1 MSQVIL
7 RPAAQ
12 AMDLERLGSGFSS
25 RLSFMRTLVRH
36 MVKDQWVISYSQ
48 FELDKDGYGHAVF
61 DIKMPHSQLSLVIFS
76 QYLDPKERNDRV
88 IAEKWDLTMSLVEG
102 EVDDLWL
109 KQLAKNVPLQEAGR
123 IDARSLCLSRGNK
136 SARIFDTLLTQLRS
150 GQQPDP
156 KKLAEVGYLY
166 RTTAVYGSGKFGACD
181 WGKIARQHPD
191 LARPFSAE
199 MLVCYLLRQFSLDQ
213 LHHMVHQAQ
222 YPDAVDL
229 DINLQR
235 YLGIGNSTGLG
246 MAPYLINHPLLMS
259 QWIGQREQAYAEV
272 LAEPVDQADVM
283 KLQGILL
290 QAMQHV
296 REVSTF
302 DEWQSANNIQI
313 LVDTQDLSD
322 WLGSDTCKLNDWRVL
337 HDWALQNYSLET
349 QELLVSLLLELYPSV
364 VNPKEDLLAIN
375 ESLTYDPTASAQNL
389 ADSIQES
396 YDWVFDY
403 DFNKDE
409 ENQTFWYYSQEK
421 IEPRLGKTG
430 VDDGVEVQ
438 MFLGI
443 AKAVQACHD
452 DLLIAMETLADISVA
467 EFLLQKP
474 IHLGI
479 VNRIATM
486 SQTQYG
492 EIRAN
497 LLHKDVLP
505 MHLLRCKLAFFG
517 VGKFDPKSALW
528 VRNTMFQGAPVV
540 DDLNHEFN
548 DDWYFP
554 IAPILGVEK
563 MSGKANNIA
572 REKQVN
578 A

>member
-1 MSQVIL
+1 MSQIIL
-7 RPAAQ
+7 RPASQ
-12 AMDLERLGSGFSS
+12 AMDLERLGAGFSS
-25 RLSFMRTLVRH
+25 NLSFMRTLVRY
-36 MVKDQWVISYSQ
+36 MVKDQWGISYSQ
-48 FELDKDGYGHAVF
+48 FELDQEGYGHAVF
-61 DIKMPHSQLSLVIFS
+61 DIKMPHSQLSLVVFS
-76 QYLDPKERNDRV
+76 QYLAPEDRNDRV
-88 IAEKWDLTMSLVEG
+88 IAEKWDLTMTLVEG

-109 KQLAKNVPLQEAGR
+109 ERLAANVPLQEAGR
-123 IDARSLCLSRGNK
+123 IDSRSLCLSRGNR
-136 SARIFDTLLTQLRS
+136 SARIFDSLLAQLRS

-181 WGKIARQHPD
+181 WGKIARHHPD

-213 LHHMVHQAQ
+213 LHHMVHQPD
-222 YPDAVDL
+222 YPKAVDL
-229 DINLQR
+229 DVNLQR

-272 LAEPVDQADVM
+272 LAEPVEQDKVVQ
-283 KLQGILL
+283 LQRVLV

-302 DEWQSANNIQI
+302 DEWQSNNNAKL
-313 LVDTQDLSD
+313 LVDAQNLSD
-322 WLGSDTCKLNDWRVL
+322 WLQSDEGKVSDWRQL
-337 HDWALQNYSLET
+337 HEWAQQHYSLET
-349 QELLVSLLLELYPSV
+349 QELLVSLLFELHPSI
-364 VNPKEDLLAIN
+364 VNPKEDHLAIN
-375 ESLTYDPTASAQNL
+375 ESLTYDPTQSAQNL

-403 DFNKDE
+403 DFSQAE
-409 ENQTFWYYSQEK
+409 ENETFWYYSQEK

-430 VDDGVEVQ
+430 IDDGAEVQ

-452 DLLIAMETLADISVA
+452 DLLTVMEQSYDASVA

-474 IHLGI
+474 MHLGI

-486 SQTQYG
+486 AQTRYG

-517 VGKFDPKSALW
+517 VSKFDPKSALW

-540 DDLNHEFN
+540 SDLSNEFN

-554 IAPILGVEK
+554 VAPVLGNQDPLNV
-563 MSGKANNIA
+563 
-572 REKQVN
+572 
-578 A
+578 

>member
-1 MSQVIL
+1 MSQIIL
-7 RPAAQ
+7 RPASQ
-12 AMDLERLGSGFSS
+12 AMDLERLGAGFSS

-36 MVKDQWVISYSQ
+36 MVRDQWAISYSQ
-48 FELDKDGYGHAVF
+48 FELDQQGYGHAVF
-61 DIKMPHSQLSLVIFS
+61 DIKMPHSQLSLVVFS
-76 QYLDPKERNDRV
+76 QYLAPAERNDRV
-88 IAEKWDLTMSLVEG
+88 IAEKWDLTMTLVEG

-109 KQLAKNVPLQEAGR
+109 QQLAVNVPLQEAGR
-123 IDARSLCLSRGNK
+123 IDARSLCLSRGNR
-136 SARIFDTLLTQLRS
+136 SARIFDSLLALLRN
-150 GQQPDP
+150 GQQPEP

-181 WGKIARQHPD
+181 WDKIARQHPD

-213 LHHMVHQAQ
+213 LHHLVHQPA
-222 YPDAVDL
+222 YPKAVDL

-246 MAPYLINHPLLMS
+246 MAPYLINHPMLMN
-259 QWIGQREQAYAEV
+259 QWISQREQAYAEV
-272 LAEPVDQADVM
+272 LAAPVSQEKIEQLKRVLA
-283 KLQGILL
+283 

-302 DEWQSANNIQI
+302 DAWQANNNVQ
-313 LVDTQDLSD
+313 LLSDTQALSN
-322 WLGSDTCKLNDWRVL
+322 WLAIDAHEFNDWRQL
-337 HDWALQNYSLET
+337 HEWAQLHYSLET
-349 QELLVSLLLELYPSV
+349 QELLVSLLLELYPALV
-364 VNPKEDLLAIN
+364 DPKEDQLAIN
-375 ESLTYDPTASAQNL
+375 ESLTYDPTQSAQNL

-403 DFNKDE
+403 DFSQAD

-421 IEPRLGKTG
+421 MEPRLGKTD
-430 VDDGVEVQ
+430 VDDGAEVQ

-452 DLLIAMETLADISVA
+452 DLLTVMEQSYDISVA

-486 SQTQYG
+486 AQTQYG

-517 VGKFDPKSALW
+517 VSKFDPKSALW

-540 DDLNHEFN
+540 SDLSQEFS

-554 IAPILGVEK
+554 VAPVLG
-563 MSGKANNIA
+563 
-572 REKQVN
+572 EKQPSN

>member
-1 MSQVIL
+1 MSQIIL
-7 RPAAQ
+7 RPASQ
-12 AMDLERLGSGFSS
+12 AMDLERLGAGFSS

-36 MVKDQWVISYSQ
+36 IVQDQWAISYSQ
-48 FELDKDGYGHAVF
+48 FELDQDGYGHAVF
-61 DIKMPHSQLSLVIFS
+61 DIKMPHSQLSFVVFS
-76 QYLDPKERNDRV
+76 QYLAPEERNDRV
-88 IAEKWDLTMSLVEG
+88 IAEKWDLTMTLVEG

-109 KQLAKNVPLQEAGR
+109 ERLAANVPLQEAGR
-123 IDARSLCLSRGNK
+123 IDSRSLSLSRGNR
-136 SARIFDTLLTQLRS
+136 SARIFDSLLAQLRN

-181 WGKIARQHPD
+181 WDKIAHHHPD

-213 LHHMVHQAQ
+213 LHHMVHQPD
-222 YPDAVDL
+222 YPKAVDL

-235 YLGIGNSTGLG
+235 YIGIGNSTGLG

-272 LAEPVDQADVM
+272 LAEPVEQDKVAQLRVV
-283 KLQGILL
+283 LT

-302 DEWQSANNIQI
+302 DEWQASNNMQ
-313 LVDTQDLSD
+313 LLLDAQDLSD
-322 WLGSDTCKLNDWRVL
+322 WLASDGLEVSNWRQL
-337 HDWALQNYSLET
+337 HEWALQHYSLET
-349 QELLVSLLLELYPSV
+349 QELLVSLLFELYPAI
-364 VNPKEDLLAIN
+364 VNPKEDQLAIN
-375 ESLTYDPTASAQNL
+375 ESLTYDPTQSAQNL

-403 DFNKDE
+403 DFGQADE
-409 ENQTFWYYSQEK
+409 KQTFWYYSQEK
-421 IEPRLGKTG
+421 IEPRLGKLG
-430 VDDGVEVQ
+430 VDDGAELQ

-452 DLLIAMETLADISVA
+452 DLLAVMEQSYDVSVA

-474 IHLGI
+474 MHLAI

-486 SQTQYG
+486 AQTQYG

-497 LLHKDVLP
+497 LLHKEVLP

-517 VGKFDPKSALW
+517 VSKFDPKSALW

-540 DDLNHEFN
+540 SDLGNEFK

-554 IAPILGVEK
+554 VAPVLGIKDQLNV
-563 MSGKANNIA
+563 
-572 REKQVN
+572 
-578 A
+578 

>member
-1 MSQVIL
+1 MSQIIL
-7 RPAAQ
+7 RPASQ
-12 AMDLERLGSGFSS
+12 AMDLERLGAGFSS

-36 MVKDQWVISYSQ
+36 MVQDQWAISYSQ
-48 FELDKDGYGHAVF
+48 FKLDDLGYGHAIF
-61 DIKMPHSQLSLVIFS
+61 DIKMPHSQLSLVVFS
-76 QYLDPKERNDRV
+76 QYLAPEERNDRV
-88 IAEKWDLTMSLVEG
+88 IAEKWDLTMTLVEG
-102 EVDDLWL
+102 EVDDAWL
-109 KQLAKNVPLQEAGR
+109 ERLSKNVPLQEAGR
-123 IDARSLCLSRGNK
+123 IDSRSLCLSRGNR
-136 SARIFDTLLTQLRS
+136 SARIFDSLLQQLRS
-150 GQQPDP
+150 GVQPDP

-181 WGKIARQHPD
+181 WDKIARHHPD

-213 LHHMVHQAQ
+213 LHHMVHQPD
-222 YPDAVDL
+222 YPKAVDL
-229 DINLQR
+229 DMDLQR

-272 LAEPVDQADVM
+272 LAEPVEQAQLTRL
-283 KLQGILL
+283 KLVLE

-302 DEWQSANNIQI
+302 DAWQSKNNVQL
-313 LVDTQDLSD
+313 LVDAQELSD
-322 WLGSDTCKLNDWRVL
+322 WLSSEDQRVNDWRQL
-337 HDWALQNYSLET
+337 HEWAQQHYSLET
-349 QELLVSLLLELYPSV
+349 QELLVSLLLELYPDI
-364 VNPKEDLLAIN
+364 VNPKEDQLAIN
-375 ESLTYDPTASAQNL
+375 ESLTYDPTQSAQNL

-403 DFNKDE
+403 DFTEAD

-421 IEPRLGKTG
+421 MEPRLGKTDI
-430 VDDGVEVQ
+430 DDGAEVQ

-443 AKAVQACHD
+443 AKAVQACHN
-452 DLLIAMETLADISVA
+452 DLLTMMQQSHDVSVA

-474 IHLGI
+474 MHLGI

-486 SQTQYG
+486 AQTQYG

-517 VGKFDPKSALW
+517 VSKFDPKSALW

-540 DDLNHEFN
+540 DDLKHEFN

-554 IAPILGVEK
+554 VAPIIGSK
-563 MSGKANNIA
+563 H
-572 REKQVN
+572 QPN

>member
-1 MSQVIL
+1 MSQIIL
-7 RPAAQ
+7 RPASQ
-12 AMDLERLGSGFSS
+12 AMDLERLGAGFSS

-36 MVKDQWVISYSQ
+36 MVRDQWAISYSQ
-48 FELDKDGYGHAVF
+48 FELDQQGYGHAVF
-61 DIKMPHSQLSLVIFS
+61 DIKMPHSQLSLVVFS
-76 QYLDPKERNDRV
+76 QYLAPAERNDRV
-88 IAEKWDLTMSLVEG
+88 IAEKWDLTMTLVEG

-109 KQLAKNVPLQEAGR
+109 QQLAVNVPLQEAGR
-123 IDARSLCLSRGNK
+123 IDARSLCLSRGNR
-136 SARIFDTLLTQLRS
+136 SARIFDSLLALLRN
-150 GQQPDP
+150 GQQPEP

-181 WGKIARQHPD
+181 WDKIARQHPD

-213 LHHMVHQAQ
+213 LHHLVHQPA
-222 YPDAVDL
+222 YPKAVDL

-246 MAPYLINHPLLMS
+246 MAPYLINHPMLMN
-259 QWIGQREQAYAEV
+259 QWISQREQAYAEV
-272 LAEPVDQADVM
+272 LAAPVSQEKIEQLKRVLA
-283 KLQGILL
+283 

-302 DEWQSANNIQI
+302 DAWQANNNVQ
-313 LVDTQDLSD
+313 LLSDTQALSD
-322 WLGSDTCKLNDWRVL
+322 WLAIDAHEFNDWRQL
-337 HDWALQNYSLET
+337 HEWAQLHYSLET
-349 QELLVSLLLELYPSV
+349 QELLVSLLLELYPALV
-364 VNPKEDLLAIN
+364 DPKEDQLAIN
-375 ESLTYDPTASAQNL
+375 ESLTYDPTQSAQNL

-403 DFNKDE
+403 DFSQAD

-421 IEPRLGKTG
+421 MEPRLGKTD
-430 VDDGVEVQ
+430 VDDGAEVQ

-452 DLLIAMETLADISVA
+452 DLLTVMEQSYDISVA

-486 SQTQYG
+486 AQTQYG

-517 VGKFDPKSALW
+517 VSKFDPKAALW

-540 DDLNHEFN
+540 SDLSQEFS

-554 IAPILGVEK
+554 VAPVLG
-563 MSGKANNIA
+563 
-572 REKQVN
+572 EKQPSN

>member
-1 MSQVIL
+1 MSQIIL
-7 RPAAQ
+7 RPASQ
-12 AMDLERLGSGFSS
+12 AMDLERLGAGFSS

-36 MVKDQWVISYSQ
+36 MVQDQWAISYSQ
-48 FELDKDGYGHAVF
+48 FELDQEGYGHVVF
-61 DIKMPHSQLSLVIFS
+61 DIKMPHSQLSLVVFS
-76 QYLDPKERNDRV
+76 QYLAPEERNDRV
-88 IAEKWDLTMSLVEG
+88 IAEKWDLTMTLVEG

-109 KQLAKNVPLQEAGR
+109 QQLAIEVPLQEAGR
-123 IDARSLCLSRGNK
+123 VDARSLCLSRGNR
-136 SARIFDTLLTQLRS
+136 SARIFDSLLALLRN
-150 GQQPDP
+150 GQQPEP

-181 WGKIARQHPD
+181 WDKIARQHPD

-213 LHHMVHQAQ
+213 LHHLVHQPA
-222 YPDAVDL
+222 YPKAVDL

-246 MAPYLINHPLLMS
+246 MAPYLINHPLLTS
-259 QWIGQREQAYAEV
+259 QWISQREQAYAEV
-272 LAEPVDQADVM
+272 LAEPVSQE
-283 KLQGILL
+283 KIEQLQRVLA

-302 DEWQSANNIQI
+302 DAWQTNNNVQ
-313 LVDTQDLSD
+313 LLSDAQTLSD
-322 WLGSDTCKLNDWRVL
+322 WLALDLQELNDWRQL
-337 HDWALQNYSLET
+337 HEWAQLHYSLET
-349 QELLVSLLLELYPSV
+349 QELLVSLLLELYPALV
-364 VNPKEDLLAIN
+364 DPKEDQLAIN
-375 ESLTYDPTASAQNL
+375 ESLTYDPTQSAQNL

-403 DFNKDE
+403 DFSQAD

-421 IEPRLGKTG
+421 MEPRLGKTG
-430 VDDGVEVQ
+430 VDDGAEVQ

-452 DLLIAMETLADISVA
+452 DLLVVMEQSYDASVA
-467 EFLLQKP
+467 DFLLQKP

-479 VNRIATM
+479 VNRISTM
-486 SQTQYG
+486 AQTQYG

-517 VGKFDPKSALW
+517 VSKFDPKSALW

-540 DDLNHEFN
+540 SDLNQEFN

-554 IAPILGVEK
+554 VAPVLG
-563 MSGKANNIA
+563 GK
-572 REKQVN
+572 QQSN

>member
-1 MSQVIL
+1 MSQIIL
-7 RPAAQ
+7 RPASQ
-12 AMDLERLGSGFSS
+12 AMDLERLGAGFSS

-36 MVKDQWVISYSQ
+36 MVEEQWTISYSQ
-48 FELDKDGYGHAVF
+48 FELDYDGYGHAVF

-76 QYLDPKERNDRV
+76 QYLAPEERNDRV
-88 IAEKWDLTMSLVEG
+88 IAEKWDLTMTLVEG

-109 KQLAKNVPLQEAGR
+109 EQLAANVPLQEAGR
-123 IDARSLCLSRGNK
+123 IDARSLCLSRGNR
-136 SARIFDTLLTQLRS
+136 SARIFDSLLALLRN
-150 GQQPDP
+150 GQQPEP

-181 WGKIARQHPD
+181 WDKIARHHPD

-213 LHHMVHQAQ
+213 LHHMVHQPA
-222 YPDAVDL
+222 YPNAVTL

-272 LAEPVDQADVM
+272 LAEPVGQEKVEQL
-283 KLQGILL
+283 KLLL
-290 QAMQHV
+290 AQAMQHV

-302 DEWQSANNIQI
+302 DAWQANNNVQ
-313 LVDTQDLSD
+313 LLSDAQALSD
-322 WLGSDTCKLNDWRVL
+322 WLAIDEQKVNDWRQL
-337 HDWALQNYSLET
+337 HEWAQQHYSLET
-349 QELLVSLLLELYPSV
+349 QELLVSLLLELYPAL
-364 VNPKEDLLAIN
+364 VNPKEDQLAIN
-375 ESLTYDPTASAQNL
+375 ESLSYDPTQSAQNL
-389 ADSIQES
+389 ADSIQDS

-403 DFNKDE
+403 DFSQAD

-421 IEPRLGKTG
+421 MEPRLGKTDL
-430 VDDGVEVQ
+430 DDGAEVQ

-452 DLLIAMETLADISVA
+452 DLLTFMEKSYDASVA

-486 SQTQYG
+486 AQTQYG

-497 LLHKDVLP
+497 LLHKEVLP

-517 VGKFDPKSALW
+517 VSKFDPKSALW
-528 VRNTMFQGAPVV
+528 VRNTMFQGAPIVS
-540 DDLNHEFN
+540 DLSLEFN

-554 IAPILGVEK
+554 VAPVLG
-563 MSGKANNIA
+563 
-572 REKQVN
+572 EKQASN

>member
-1 MSQVIL
+1 
-7 RPAAQ
+7 
-12 AMDLERLGSGFSS
+12 
-25 RLSFMRTLVRH
+25 
-36 MVKDQWVISYSQ
+36 
-48 FELDKDGYGHAVF
+48 
-61 DIKMPHSQLSLVIFS
+61 
-76 QYLDPKERNDRV
+76 
-88 IAEKWDLTMSLVEG
+88 
-102 EVDDLWL
+102 
-109 KQLAKNVPLQEAGR
+109 
-123 IDARSLCLSRGNK
+123 
-136 SARIFDTLLTQLRS
+136 
-150 GQQPDP
+150 
-156 KKLAEVGYLY
+156 
-166 RTTAVYGSGKFGACD
+166 
-181 WGKIARQHPD
+181 
-191 LARPFSAE
+191 
-199 MLVCYLLRQFSLDQ
+199 
-213 LHHMVHQAQ
+213 
-222 YPDAVDL
+222 
-229 DINLQR
+229 
-235 YLGIGNSTGLG
+235 
-246 MAPYLINHPLLMS
+246 MS

-302 DEWQSANNIQI
+302 DEWQSANNIQL

-337 HDWALQNYSLET
+337 HNWALQNYSLET

>member
-1 MSQVIL
+1 MSQIIL
-7 RPAAQ
+7 RPASQ
-12 AMDLERLGSGFSS
+12 AMDLERLGAGFSS

-36 MVKDQWVISYSQ
+36 MVQDQWAISYSQ
-48 FELDKDGYGHAVF
+48 FELDQEGYGHVVF
-61 DIKMPHSQLSLVIFS
+61 DIKMPHSQLSLVVFS
-76 QYLDPKERNDRV
+76 QYLAPEERNDRV
-88 IAEKWDLTMSLVEG
+88 IAEKWDLTMTLVEG

-109 KQLAKNVPLQEAGR
+109 QQLAIEVPLQEAGR
-123 IDARSLCLSRGNK
+123 VDARSLCLSRGNR
-136 SARIFDTLLTQLRS
+136 SARIFDSLLALLRN
-150 GQQPDP
+150 GQQPEP

-181 WGKIARQHPD
+181 WDKIARQHPD

-213 LHHMVHQAQ
+213 LHHLVHQPA
-222 YPDAVDL
+222 YPKAVDL

-246 MAPYLINHPLLMS
+246 MAPYLINHPLLTS
-259 QWIGQREQAYAEV
+259 QWISQREQAYAEV
-272 LAEPVDQADVM
+272 LAEPVSQE
-283 KLQGILL
+283 KIEQLQRVLA

-302 DEWQSANNIQI
+302 DAWQTNNNVQ
-313 LVDTQDLSD
+313 LLSDAQTLSD
-322 WLGSDTCKLNDWRVL
+322 WLALDLQELNDWRQL
-337 HDWALQNYSLET
+337 HEWAQLHYSLET
-349 QELLVSLLLELYPSV
+349 QELLVSLLLELYPALV
-364 VNPKEDLLAIN
+364 DPKEDQLAIN
-375 ESLTYDPTASAQNL
+375 ESLTYDPTQSAQNL

-403 DFNKDE
+403 DFGQAD

-421 IEPRLGKTG
+421 MEPRLGKTG
-430 VDDGVEVQ
+430 VDDGAEVQ

-452 DLLIAMETLADISVA
+452 DLLVVMEQSYDASVA
-467 EFLLQKP
+467 DFLLQKP

-479 VNRIATM
+479 VNRISTM
-486 SQTQYG
+486 AQTQYG

-517 VGKFDPKSALW
+517 VSKFDPKSALW

-540 DDLNHEFN
+540 SDLNQEFN

-554 IAPILGVEK
+554 VAPVLG
-563 MSGKANNIA
+563 GK
-572 REKQVN
+572 QQSN

>member
-1 MSQVIL
+1 MSQIIL
-7 RPAAQ
+7 RPASQ
-12 AMDLERLGSGFSS
+12 AMDLERLGAGFSS

-36 MVKDQWVISYSQ
+36 MVRDQWAISYSQ
-48 FELDKDGYGHAVF
+48 FELDQQGYGHAVF
-61 DIKMPHSQLSLVIFS
+61 DIKMPHSQLSLVVFS
-76 QYLDPKERNDRV
+76 QYLAPAERNDRV
-88 IAEKWDLTMSLVEG
+88 IAEKWDLTMTLVEG

-109 KQLAKNVPLQEAGR
+109 QQLAVNVPLQEAGR
-123 IDARSLCLSRGNK
+123 IDARSLCLSRGNR
-136 SARIFDTLLTQLRS
+136 SARIFDSLLALLRN
-150 GQQPDP
+150 GQQPEP

-181 WGKIARQHPD
+181 WDKIARQHPD

-213 LHHMVHQAQ
+213 LHHLVHQPA
-222 YPDAVDL
+222 YPKAVDL

-246 MAPYLINHPLLMS
+246 MAPYLINHPMLMN
-259 QWIGQREQAYAEV
+259 QWISQREQAYAEV
-272 LAEPVDQADVM
+272 LAAPVSQEKIEQLKRVLA
-283 KLQGILL
+283 

-302 DEWQSANNIQI
+302 DAWQANNNVQ
-313 LVDTQDLSD
+313 LLSDTQALSD
-322 WLGSDTCKLNDWRVL
+322 WLAIDAHEFNDWRQL
-337 HDWALQNYSLET
+337 HEWAQLHYSLET
-349 QELLVSLLLELYPSV
+349 QELLVSLLLELYPALV
-364 VNPKEDLLAIN
+364 DPKEDQLAIN
-375 ESLTYDPTASAQNL
+375 ESLTYDPTQSAQNL

-403 DFNKDE
+403 DFSQAD

-421 IEPRLGKTG
+421 MEPRLGKTD
-430 VDDGVEVQ
+430 VDDGAEVQ

-452 DLLIAMETLADISVA
+452 DLLTVMEQSYDISVA

-517 VGKFDPKSALW
+517 VSKFDPKSALW

-540 DDLNHEFN
+540 SDLSQEFS

-554 IAPILGVEK
+554 VAPVLG
-563 MSGKANNIA
+563 
-572 REKQVN
+572 EKQPSN

>member
-1 MSQVIL
+1 MSQIIL
-7 RPAAQ
+7 RPASQ
-12 AMDLERLGSGFSS
+12 AMDLERLGAGFSS

-36 MVKDQWVISYSQ
+36 MVQDQWAISYSQ
-48 FELDKDGYGHAVF
+48 FELDQQGYGHAVF
-61 DIKMPHSQLSLVIFS
+61 DIKMPHSQLSLVVFS
-76 QYLDPKERNDRV
+76 QYLAPAERNDRV
-88 IAEKWDLTMSLVEG
+88 IAEKWDLTMTLVEG

-109 KQLAKNVPLQEAGR
+109 QQLAVNVPLQEAGR
-123 IDARSLCLSRGNK
+123 IDARSLCLSRGNR
-136 SARIFDTLLTQLRS
+136 SARIFDSLLALLRN
-150 GQQPDP
+150 GQQPEP

-181 WGKIARQHPD
+181 WDKIARQHPD

-213 LHHMVHQAQ
+213 LHHLVHQPA
-222 YPDAVDL
+222 YPKAVDL

-246 MAPYLINHPLLMS
+246 MAPYLINHPMLMN
-259 QWIGQREQAYAEV
+259 QWISQREQAYAEV
-272 LAEPVDQADVM
+272 LAAPVSQEKIEQLKRVLA
-283 KLQGILL
+283 

-302 DEWQSANNIQI
+302 DAWQANNNVQ
-313 LVDTQDLSD
+313 LLSDTQALSD
-322 WLGSDTCKLNDWRVL
+322 WLAIDAHEFNDWRQL
-337 HDWALQNYSLET
+337 HEWAQLHYSLET
-349 QELLVSLLLELYPSV
+349 QELLVSLLLELYPALV
-364 VNPKEDLLAIN
+364 DPKEDQLAIN
-375 ESLTYDPTASAQNL
+375 ESLTYDPTQSAQNL

-403 DFNKDE
+403 DFSQAD

-421 IEPRLGKTG
+421 MEPRLGKTD
-430 VDDGVEVQ
+430 VDDGAEVQ

-452 DLLIAMETLADISVA
+452 DLLTVMEQSYDISVA

-486 SQTQYG
+486 AQTQYG

-517 VGKFDPKSALW
+517 VSKFDPKSALW

-540 DDLNHEFN
+540 SDLSQEFS

-554 IAPILGVEK
+554 VAPVLG
-563 MSGKANNIA
+563 
-572 REKQVN
+572 EKQPSN

>member
-1 MSQVIL
+1 MSQIIL
-7 RPAAQ
+7 RPASQ
-12 AMDLERLGSGFSS
+12 AMDLERLGAGFSS
-25 RLSFMRTLVRH
+25 NLSFMRTLVRH
-36 MVKDQWVISYSQ
+36 MVKDQWAISYSQ
-48 FELDKDGYGHAVF
+48 FELDQNGYGHAVF
-61 DIKMPHSQLSLVIFS
+61 DIKMPHSKLSLVVFS
-76 QYLDPKERNDRV
+76 QYLAPEDRNDRV
-88 IAEKWDLTMSLVEG
+88 IAEKWDLTMTLVEG
-102 EVDDLWL
+102 EVDDQWL
-109 KQLAKNVPLQEAGR
+109 ERLAVNVPLQEAGR
-123 IDARSLCLSRGNK
+123 VDSRSLCLSRGNR
-136 SARIFDTLLTQLRS
+136 SARIFDSLLAQLRS
-150 GQQPDP
+150 GLQPDP

-213 LHHMVHQAQ
+213 LHHMVHQPN

-229 DINLQR
+229 DVNLQR

-272 LAEPVDQADVM
+272 LAEPVAKEKVA
-283 KLQGILL
+283 KLQQVLL

-296 REVSTF
+296 REVSTL
-302 DEWQSANNIQI
+302 DEWQSNNNEQL
-313 LVDTQDLSD
+313 LVDTQKLTD
-322 WLGSDTCKLNDWRVL
+322 WLASDQGEVHDWREL
-337 HDWALQNYSLET
+337 HEWAQQHYSLET
-349 QELLVSLLLELYPSV
+349 QELLVSLLFELYPAI
-364 VNPKEDLLAIN
+364 VNPKEDQLAIN
-375 ESLTYDPTASAQNL
+375 ESLTYDPTQSAQNL

-403 DFNKDE
+403 DFSETDE
-409 ENQTFWYYSQEK
+409 KQTFWYYSQEK

-430 VDDGVEVQ
+430 VDDGAEVQ

-452 DLLIAMETLADISVA
+452 DLLMVMDHTRDASVA

-474 IHLGI
+474 KHLGI

-540 DDLNHEFN
+540 SDLTHEFN

-554 IAPILGVEK
+554 VAPTLSRETLGNV
-563 MSGKANNIA
+563 
-572 REKQVN
+572 
-578 A
+578 

>member
-1 MSQVIL
+1 MSQIIL
-7 RPAAQ
+7 RPASQ
-12 AMDLERLGSGFSS
+12 AMDLERLGAGFSS

-36 MVKDQWVISYSQ
+36 MVQDQWAISYSQ
-48 FELDKDGYGHAVF
+48 FELDQEGYGHVVF
-61 DIKMPHSQLSLVIFS
+61 DIKMPHSQLSLVVFS
-76 QYLDPKERNDRV
+76 QYLAPEERNDRV
-88 IAEKWDLTMSLVEG
+88 IAEKWDLTMTLVEG

-109 KQLAKNVPLQEAGR
+109 QQLAIEVPLQEAGR
-123 IDARSLCLSRGNK
+123 VDARSLCLSRGNR
-136 SARIFDTLLTQLRS
+136 SARIFDSLLALLRN

-181 WGKIARQHPD
+181 WDKIARQHPD

-213 LHHMVHQAQ
+213 LHHLVHQPA
-222 YPDAVDL
+222 YPKAVDL

-246 MAPYLINHPLLMS
+246 MAPYLINHPLLTS
-259 QWIGQREQAYAEV
+259 QWISQREQAYAEV
-272 LAEPVDQADVM
+272 LAEPVSQE
-283 KLQGILL
+283 KIEQLQRVLA

-302 DEWQSANNIQI
+302 DAWQTNNNVQ
-313 LVDTQDLSD
+313 LLSDAQTLSD
-322 WLGSDTCKLNDWRVL
+322 WLALDLQELNDWRQL
-337 HDWALQNYSLET
+337 HEWAQLHYSLET
-349 QELLVSLLLELYPSV
+349 QELLVSLLLELYPALV
-364 VNPKEDLLAIN
+364 DPKEDQLAIN
-375 ESLTYDPTASAQNL
+375 ESLTYDPTQSAQNL

-403 DFNKDE
+403 DFGQAD

-421 IEPRLGKTG
+421 MEPRLGKTG
-430 VDDGVEVQ
+430 VDDGAEVQ

-452 DLLIAMETLADISVA
+452 DLLVVMEQSYDASVA
-467 EFLLQKP
+467 DFLLKKP

-479 VNRIATM
+479 VNRISTM
-486 SQTQYG
+486 AQTQYG

-517 VGKFDPKSALW
+517 VSKFDPKSALW

-540 DDLNHEFN
+540 SDLNQEFN

-554 IAPILGVEK
+554 VAPVLG
-563 MSGKANNIA
+563 GK
-572 REKQVN
+572 QQSN

>member
-1 MSQVIL
+1 MSQIIL
-7 RPAAQ
+7 RPASQ
-12 AMDLERLGSGFSS
+12 AMDLERLGAGFSS

-36 MVKDQWVISYSQ
+36 MVRDQWGISYSQ
-48 FELDKDGYGHAVF
+48 FELDQQGYGHAVF
-61 DIKMPHSQLSLVIFS
+61 DIKMPHSQLSLVVFS
-76 QYLDPKERNDRV
+76 QYLAPAERNDRV
-88 IAEKWDLTMSLVEG
+88 IAEKWDLTMTLVEG

-109 KQLAKNVPLQEAGR
+109 QQLAVNVPLQEAGR
-123 IDARSLCLSRGNK
+123 IDARSLCLSRGNR
-136 SARIFDTLLTQLRS
+136 SARIFDSLLALLRN
-150 GQQPDP
+150 GQQPEP

-181 WGKIARQHPD
+181 WDKIARQHPD

-213 LHHMVHQAQ
+213 LHHLVHQPA
-222 YPDAVDL
+222 YPKAVDL

-246 MAPYLINHPLLMS
+246 MAPYLINHPMLMN
-259 QWIGQREQAYAEV
+259 QWISQREQAYAEV
-272 LAEPVDQADVM
+272 LAAPVSQEKIEQLKRVLA
-283 KLQGILL
+283 

-302 DEWQSANNIQI
+302 DAWQANNNVQ
-313 LVDTQDLSD
+313 LLSDTQALSD
-322 WLGSDTCKLNDWRVL
+322 WLAIDAHEFNDWRQL
-337 HDWALQNYSLET
+337 HEWAQLHYSLET
-349 QELLVSLLLELYPSV
+349 QELLVSLLLELYPALV
-364 VNPKEDLLAIN
+364 DPKEDQLAIN
-375 ESLTYDPTASAQNL
+375 ESLTYDPTQSAQNL

-403 DFNKDE
+403 DFSQAD

-421 IEPRLGKTG
+421 MEPRLGKTD
-430 VDDGVEVQ
+430 VDDGAEVQ

-452 DLLIAMETLADISVA
+452 DLLTVMEQSYDISVA

-486 SQTQYG
+486 AQTQYG

-517 VGKFDPKSALW
+517 VSKFDPKSALW

-540 DDLNHEFN
+540 SDLSQEFS

-554 IAPILGVEK
+554 VAPVLG
-563 MSGKANNIA
+563 
-572 REKQVN
+572 EKQPSN

>member
-1 MSQVIL
+1 MSQIIL

-12 AMDLERLGSGFSS
+12 AMDLERLGAGFSS
-25 RLSFMRTLVRH
+25 PLSFMRTLVRH
-36 MVKDQWVISYSQ
+36 MVKDQWAISYSQ
-48 FELDKDGYGHAVF
+48 FELDQEGYGHAVF
-61 DIKMPHSQLSLVIFS
+61 DIKMPHSQLSFVVFS
-76 QYLDPKERNDRV
+76 QYLAPQERNDRV
-88 IAEKWDLTMSLVEG
+88 IAEKWDLTMTLVEG

-109 KQLAKNVPLQEAGR
+109 KQLATNVPLQEAGR
-123 IDARSLCLSRGNK
+123 IDARSLCLSRGNR
-136 SARIFDTLLTQLRS
+136 SARIFDSLLAKLRS
-150 GQQPDP
+150 GQQPDV

-181 WGKIARQHPD
+181 WGKIARQHAD
-191 LARPFSAE
+191 LARPFAAE

-213 LHHMVHQAQ
+213 LHHMVHQPE
-222 YPDAVDL
+222 YPKAVDL
-229 DINLQR
+229 NIDLQR

-246 MAPYLINHPLLMS
+246 MAPFLINHPLLMS

-272 LAEPVDQADVM
+272 LAEPVDQAQVL
-283 KLQGILL
+283 KLQHILL

-302 DEWQSANNIQI
+302 DQWQSANNGQ
-313 LVDTQDLSD
+313 LLADTKELSD
-322 WLGSDTCKLNDWRVL
+322 WLKSDTCKLNDWRTL
-337 HDWALQNYSLET
+337 HDWALKHYSLET
-349 QELLVSLLLELYPSV
+349 QELLVSLLFELYPSL
-364 VNPKEDLLAIN
+364 VNPKEDKLAIN
-375 ESLTYDPTASAQNL
+375 ESLTYDPTASALNL
-389 ADSIQES
+389 ADSIQQS

-403 DFNKDE
+403 DFSQAD

-430 VDDGVEVQ
+430 VDEGAEVQ

-452 DLLIAMETLADISVA
+452 DLLMVMEASADASVA

-486 SQTQYG
+486 AQTQYG

-528 VRNTMFQGAPVV
+528 VRNTMFQGAPLVK
-540 DDLNHEFN
+540 DLSLEFN

-554 IAPILGVEK
+554 VAPLVSNEQPVGNEQQ
-563 MSGKANNIA
+563 AN
-572 REKQVN
+572 V
-578 A
+578 

>member
-1 MSQVIL
+1 MSQIIL
-7 RPAAQ
+7 RPASQ
-12 AMDLERLGSGFSS
+12 AMDLERLGAGFAS

-36 MVKDQWVISYSQ
+36 MVQDQWAISYSQ
-48 FELDKDGYGHAVF
+48 FELDADGYGHAVF
-61 DIKMPHSQLSLVIFS
+61 DIKMPHSQLSFVVFS
-76 QYLDPKERNDRV
+76 QYLAPEERNDRV
-88 IAEKWDLTMSLVEG
+88 IAEKWDLTMTLVEG

-109 KQLAKNVPLQEAGR
+109 ERLATNVPLQEAGR
-123 IDARSLCLSRGNK
+123 IDSRSLSLARGNR
-136 SARIFDTLLTQLRS
+136 SARVFDSLLTQLRN

-181 WGKIARQHPD
+181 WDKIARHHPD

-213 LHHMVHQAQ
+213 LHHMVHQPD
-222 YPDAVDL
+222 YPKAVDL
-229 DINLQR
+229 DLSLQR

-272 LAEPVDQADVM
+272 LAEPVAQDKVA
-283 KLQGILL
+283 KLRVVLT

-302 DEWQSANNIQI
+302 DEWQANNNEQ
-313 LVDTQDLSD
+313 LLLDAQNLSD
-322 WLGSDTCKLNDWRVL
+322 WLASDGLEVSDWREL
-337 HDWALQNYSLET
+337 HEWAQQHYSLET
-349 QELLVSLLLELYPSV
+349 QELLVSLLFELYPAI
-364 VNPKEDLLAIN
+364 VNPKEDQFAIN
-375 ESLTYDPTASAQNL
+375 ESLTYDPTQSAQNL

-403 DFNKDE
+403 DFSQADE
-409 ENQTFWYYSQEK
+409 KQTFWYYSQEK
-421 IEPRLGKTG
+421 IEPRLGKLG
-430 VDDGVEVQ
+430 VDDGAELQ
-438 MFLGI
+438 MYLGI
-443 AKAVQACHD
+443 ARAVQACHD
-452 DLLIAMETLADISVA
+452 DLLTVMEQSYDVSVA

-474 IHLGI
+474 IHLAI

-486 SQTQYG
+486 AQTQYG

-497 LLHKDVLP
+497 LLHKEVLP

-517 VGKFDPKSALW
+517 VSKFDPKSALW

-540 DDLNHEFN
+540 SDLGSEFN

-554 IAPILGVEK
+554 VAPVLGSKEK
-563 MSGKANNIA
+563 
-572 REKQVN
+572 
-578 A
+578 

>member
-1 MSQVIL
+1 MSQIFL
-7 RPAAQ
+7 RPASQ
-12 AMDLERLGSGFSS
+12 AMDLERLGAGFSS

-36 MVKDQWVISYSQ
+36 MVRDQWAISYSQ
-48 FELDKDGYGHAVF
+48 FELDQQGYGHAVF
-61 DIKMPHSQLSLVIFS
+61 DIKMPHSQLSLVVFS
-76 QYLDPKERNDRV
+76 QYLAPAERNDRV
-88 IAEKWDLTMSLVEG
+88 IAEKWDLTMTLVEG

-109 KQLAKNVPLQEAGR
+109 QQLAVNVPLQEAGR
-123 IDARSLCLSRGNK
+123 IDARSLCLSRGNR
-136 SARIFDTLLTQLRS
+136 SARIFDSLLALLRN
-150 GQQPDP
+150 GQQPEP

-181 WGKIARQHPD
+181 WDKIARQHPD

-213 LHHMVHQAQ
+213 LHHLVHQPA
-222 YPDAVDL
+222 YPKAVDL

-246 MAPYLINHPLLMS
+246 MAPYLINHPMLMN
-259 QWIGQREQAYAEV
+259 QWISQREQAYAEV
-272 LAEPVDQADVM
+272 LAAPVSQEKIEQLKRVLA
-283 KLQGILL
+283 

-302 DEWQSANNIQI
+302 DAWQANNNVQ
-313 LVDTQDLSD
+313 LLSDTQALSD
-322 WLGSDTCKLNDWRVL
+322 WLAIDAHEFNNWRQL
-337 HDWALQNYSLET
+337 HEWAQLHYSLET
-349 QELLVSLLLELYPSV
+349 QELLVSLLLELYPALV
-364 VNPKEDLLAIN
+364 DPKEDQLAIN
-375 ESLTYDPTASAQNL
+375 ESLTYDPTQSAQNL

-403 DFNKDE
+403 DFSQAD

-421 IEPRLGKTG
+421 MEPRLGKTD
-430 VDDGVEVQ
+430 VDDGAEVQ

-452 DLLIAMETLADISVA
+452 DLLTVMEQSYDISVA

-486 SQTQYG
+486 AQTQYG

-517 VGKFDPKSALW
+517 VSKFDPKSALW

-540 DDLNHEFN
+540 SDLSQEFS

-554 IAPILGVEK
+554 VAPVLG
-563 MSGKANNIA
+563 
-572 REKQVN
+572 EKQPSN

>member
-1 MSQVIL
+1 MSQIIL
-7 RPAAQ
+7 RPASQ
-12 AMDLERLGSGFSS
+12 AMDLERLGAGFAS

-36 MVKDQWVISYSQ
+36 MVQDQWAISYSQ
-48 FELDKDGYGHAVF
+48 FELDADGYGHAVF
-61 DIKMPHSQLSLVIFS
+61 DIKMPHSQLSFVVFS
-76 QYLDPKERNDRV
+76 QYLAPEERNDRV
-88 IAEKWDLTMSLVEG
+88 IAEKWDLTMTLVEG

-109 KQLAKNVPLQEAGR
+109 ERLATNVPLQEAGR
-123 IDARSLCLSRGNK
+123 IDSRSLSLARGNR
-136 SARIFDTLLTQLRS
+136 SARVFDSLLTQLRN

-181 WGKIARQHPD
+181 WDKIARHHPD
-191 LARPFSAE
+191 LARPFAAE

-213 LHHMVHQAQ
+213 LHHMVHQPD
-222 YPDAVDL
+222 YPKAVDL
-229 DINLQR
+229 DLSLQR

-272 LAEPVDQADVM
+272 LAEPVAQDKVA
-283 KLQGILL
+283 KLRVVLT

-302 DEWQSANNIQI
+302 DEWQANNNEQ
-313 LVDTQDLSD
+313 LLLDAQNLSD
-322 WLGSDTCKLNDWRVL
+322 WLASDGLEVSDWREL
-337 HDWALQNYSLET
+337 HEWAQQHYSLET
-349 QELLVSLLLELYPSV
+349 QELLVSLLFELYPAI
-364 VNPKEDLLAIN
+364 VNPKEDQFAIN
-375 ESLTYDPTASAQNL
+375 ESLTYDPTQSAQNL

-403 DFNKDE
+403 DFSQADE
-409 ENQTFWYYSQEK
+409 KQTFWYYSQEK
-421 IEPRLGKTG
+421 IEPRLGKLG
-430 VDDGVEVQ
+430 VDDGAELQ
-438 MFLGI
+438 MYLGI
-443 AKAVQACHD
+443 ARAVQACHD
-452 DLLIAMETLADISVA
+452 DLLTVMEQSYDVSVA

-474 IHLGI
+474 IHLAI

-486 SQTQYG
+486 AQTQYG

-497 LLHKDVLP
+497 LLHKEVLP

-517 VGKFDPKSALW
+517 VSKFDPKSALW

-540 DDLNHEFN
+540 SDLGSEFN

-554 IAPILGVEK
+554 VAPVLGSKEK
-563 MSGKANNIA
+563 
-572 REKQVN
+572 
-578 A
+578 

>member
-1 MSQVIL
+1 MSQIIL
-7 RPAAQ
+7 RPASQ
-12 AMDLERLGSGFSS
+12 AMDLERLGAGFSS

-36 MVKDQWVISYSQ
+36 MVRDQWAISYSQ
-48 FELDKDGYGHAVF
+48 FELDQQGYGHAVF
-61 DIKMPHSQLSLVIFS
+61 DIKMPHSQLSLVVFS
-76 QYLDPKERNDRV
+76 QYLAPAERNDRV
-88 IAEKWDLTMSLVEG
+88 IAEKWDLTMTLVEG

-109 KQLAKNVPLQEAGR
+109 QQLAVNVPLQEAGR
-123 IDARSLCLSRGNK
+123 IDARSLCLSRGNR
-136 SARIFDTLLTQLRS
+136 SARIFDSLLALLRN
-150 GQQPDP
+150 GQQPEP

-181 WGKIARQHPD
+181 WDKIARQHPD

-213 LHHMVHQAQ
+213 LHHLVHQPA
-222 YPDAVDL
+222 YPKAVDL

-246 MAPYLINHPLLMS
+246 MAPYLINHPMLMN
-259 QWIGQREQAYAEV
+259 QWISQREQAYAEV
-272 LAEPVDQADVM
+272 LAAPVSQEKIEQLKRVLA
-283 KLQGILL
+283 

-302 DEWQSANNIQI
+302 DAWQANNNVQ
-313 LVDTQDLSD
+313 LLSDTQALSD
-322 WLGSDTCKLNDWRVL
+322 WLAIDAHEFNDWRQL
-337 HDWALQNYSLET
+337 HEWAQLHYSLET
-349 QELLVSLLLELYPSV
+349 QELLVSLLLELYPALV
-364 VNPKEDLLAIN
+364 DPKEDQLAIN
-375 ESLTYDPTASAQNL
+375 ECLTYDPTQSAQNL

-403 DFNKDE
+403 DFSQAD

-421 IEPRLGKTG
+421 MEPRLGKTD
-430 VDDGVEVQ
+430 VDDGAEVQ

-452 DLLIAMETLADISVA
+452 DLLTVMEQSYDISVA

-486 SQTQYG
+486 AQTQYG

-517 VGKFDPKSALW
+517 VSKFDPKSALW

-540 DDLNHEFN
+540 SDLSQEFS

-554 IAPILGVEK
+554 VAPVLG
-563 MSGKANNIA
+563 
-572 REKQVN
+572 EKQPSN

>member
-1 MSQVIL
+1 MSQIIL
-7 RPAAQ
+7 RPASQ
-12 AMDLERLGSGFSS
+12 AMDLERLGAGFSS

-36 MVKDQWVISYSQ
+36 MVRDQWAISYSQ
-48 FELDKDGYGHAVF
+48 FELDQQGYGHAVF
-61 DIKMPHSQLSLVIFS
+61 DIKMPHSQLSLVVFS
-76 QYLDPKERNDRV
+76 QYLAPAERNDRV
-88 IAEKWDLTMSLVEG
+88 IAEKWDLTMTLVEG

-109 KQLAKNVPLQEAGR
+109 QQLAVNVPLQEAGR
-123 IDARSLCLSRGNK
+123 IDARSLCLSRGNR
-136 SARIFDTLLTQLRS
+136 SARIFDSLLALLRN
-150 GQQPDP
+150 GQQPEP

-181 WGKIARQHPD
+181 WDKIARQHPD

-213 LHHMVHQAQ
+213 LHHLVHQPA
-222 YPDAVDL
+222 YPKAVDL

-246 MAPYLINHPLLMS
+246 MAPYLINHPMLMN
-259 QWIGQREQAYAEV
+259 QWISQREQAYAEV
-272 LAEPVDQADVM
+272 LAAPVSQEKIEQLKRVLA
-283 KLQGILL
+283 

-302 DEWQSANNIQI
+302 DAWQANNNVQ
-313 LVDTQDLSD
+313 LLSDTQALSD
-322 WLGSDTCKLNDWRVL
+322 WLAIDAHEFNDWRQL
-337 HDWALQNYSLET
+337 HEWAQLHYSLET
-349 QELLVSLLLELYPSV
+349 QELLVSLLLELYPALV
-364 VNPKEDLLAIN
+364 DPKEDQLAIN
-375 ESLTYDPTASAQNL
+375 ESLTYDPTQSAQNL

-403 DFNKDE
+403 DFSQAD

-421 IEPRLGKTG
+421 MEPRLGKTD
-430 VDDGVEVQ
+430 VNDGAEVQ

-452 DLLIAMETLADISVA
+452 DLLTVMEQSYDISVA

-486 SQTQYG
+486 AQTQYG

-517 VGKFDPKSALW
+517 VSKFDPKSALW

-540 DDLNHEFN
+540 SDLSQEFS

-554 IAPILGVEK
+554 VAPVLG
-563 MSGKANNIA
+563 
-572 REKQVN
+572 EKQPSN

>member
-1 MSQVIL
+1 MSMSQIIL
-7 RPAAQ
+7 RPASQ
-12 AMDLERLGSGFSS
+12 AMDLERLGAGFSS

-36 MVKDQWVISYSQ
+36 MVQDQWAISYSQ
-48 FELDKDGYGHAVF
+48 FELDQEGYGHAVF
-61 DIKMPHSQLSLVIFS
+61 DIKMPHSQLSLVVFS
-76 QYLDPKERNDRV
+76 QYLAPEERNDRV
-88 IAEKWDLTMSLVEG
+88 IAEKWDLTMTLVEG

-109 KQLAKNVPLQEAGR
+109 QQLAVEVPLQEAGR
-123 IDARSLCLSRGNK
+123 VDARSLCLSRGNR
-136 SARIFDTLLTQLRS
+136 SARIFDSLLALLRN
-150 GQQPDP
+150 GQQPEP

-181 WGKIARQHPD
+181 WDKIARQHPD

-213 LHHMVHQAQ
+213 LHHLVHQPA
-222 YPDAVDL
+222 YPKAVDL

-259 QWIGQREQAYAEV
+259 QWISQREQAYAEV
-272 LAEPVDQADVM
+272 LAEPVSQE
-283 KLQGILL
+283 KIEQLQRVLA

-302 DEWQSANNIQI
+302 DAWQANNNAQ
-313 LVDTQDLSD
+313 LLSETQTLSD
-322 WLGSDTCKLNDWRVL
+322 WLALDLQELNDWRQL
-337 HDWALQNYSLET
+337 HEWAQLHYSLET
-349 QELLVSLLLELYPSV
+349 QELLVSLLLELYPALV
-364 VNPKEDLLAIN
+364 DPKEDQLAIN
-375 ESLTYDPTASAQNL
+375 ESLTYDPTQSAQNL

-403 DFNKDE
+403 DFSQTD

-421 IEPRLGKTG
+421 MEPRLGKTG
-430 VDDGVEVQ
+430 VDDGAEVQ

-452 DLLIAMETLADISVA
+452 DLLVVMEQSYDASVA
-467 EFLLQKP
+467 DFLLQKP

-479 VNRIATM
+479 VNRISTM
-486 SQTQYG
+486 AQTQYG

-517 VGKFDPKSALW
+517 VSKFDPKSALW

-540 DDLNHEFN
+540 SDLNQEFN

-554 IAPILGVEK
+554 VAPVLG
-563 MSGKANNIA
+563 GK
-572 REKQVN
+572 QQSN

>member
-1 MSQVIL
+1 M
-7 RPAAQ
+7 
-12 AMDLERLGSGFSS
+12 
-25 RLSFMRTLVRH
+25 
-36 MVKDQWVISYSQ
+36 
-48 FELDKDGYGHAVF
+48 
-61 DIKMPHSQLSLVIFS
+61 
-76 QYLDPKERNDRV
+76 
-88 IAEKWDLTMSLVEG
+88 
-102 EVDDLWL
+102 
-109 KQLAKNVPLQEAGR
+109 LA
-123 IDARSLCLSRGNK
+123 
-136 SARIFDTLLTQLRS
+136 QLRS
-150 GQQPDP
+150 GLQPDP
-156 KKLAEVGYLY
+156 NKLAEVGYLY

-213 LHHMVHQAQ
+213 LHHMVHQPN

-229 DINLQR
+229 DVNLQR

-272 LAEPVDQADVM
+272 LAEPVAKEKVA
-283 KLQGILL
+283 KLQQVLL

-296 REVSTF
+296 REVSTL
-302 DEWQSANNIQI
+302 DEWQSNNNEQL
-313 LVDTQDLSD
+313 LVDTQKLTD
-322 WLGSDTCKLNDWRVL
+322 WLASDQGEVHDWREL
-337 HDWALQNYSLET
+337 HEWAQQHYSLET
-349 QELLVSLLLELYPSV
+349 QELLVSLLFELYPAI
-364 VNPKEDLLAIN
+364 VNPKEDQLAIN
-375 ESLTYDPTASAQNL
+375 ESLTYDPTQSAQNL

-403 DFNKDE
+403 DFSETDE
-409 ENQTFWYYSQEK
+409 KQTFWYYSQEK
-421 IEPRLGKTG
+421 IEPRLGKMG
-430 VDDGVEVQ
+430 VDDGAEVQ

-452 DLLIAMETLADISVA
+452 DLLMVMDHTKDASVA

-474 IHLGI
+474 KHLGI

-540 DDLNHEFN
+540 SDLTHEFN

-554 IAPILGVEK
+554 VAPKLSRETLGNV
-563 MSGKANNIA
+563 
-572 REKQVN
+572 
-578 A
+578 

>member
-1 MSQVIL
+1 MSQIIL
-7 RPAAQ
+7 RPASQ
-12 AMDLERLGSGFSS
+12 AMDLERLGAGFSS

-36 MVKDQWVISYSQ
+36 MVRDQWGISYSQ
-48 FELDKDGYGHAVF
+48 FELDQQGYGHAVF
-61 DIKMPHSQLSLVIFS
+61 DIKMPHSQLSLVVFS
-76 QYLDPKERNDRV
+76 QYLAPAERNDRV
-88 IAEKWDLTMSLVEG
+88 IAEKWDLTMTLVEG

-109 KQLAKNVPLQEAGR
+109 QQLAVNVPLQEAGR
-123 IDARSLCLSRGNK
+123 IDARSLCLSRGNR
-136 SARIFDTLLTQLRS
+136 SARIFDSLLALLRN
-150 GQQPDP
+150 GQQPEP

-181 WGKIARQHPD
+181 WDKIARQHPD

-213 LHHMVHQAQ
+213 LHHLVHQPA
-222 YPDAVDL
+222 YPKAVDL

-246 MAPYLINHPLLMS
+246 MAPYLINHPMLMN
-259 QWIGQREQAYAEV
+259 QWISQREQAYAEV
-272 LAEPVDQADVM
+272 LAAPVSQEKIEQLKRVLA
-283 KLQGILL
+283 

-302 DEWQSANNIQI
+302 DAWQANNNVQ
-313 LVDTQDLSD
+313 LLSDTQALSD
-322 WLGSDTCKLNDWRVL
+322 WLAIDAHEFNDWRQL
-337 HDWALQNYSLET
+337 HEWAQLHYSLET
-349 QELLVSLLLELYPSV
+349 HELLVSLLLELYPALV
-364 VNPKEDLLAIN
+364 DPKEDQLAIN
-375 ESLTYDPTASAQNL
+375 ESLTYDPTQSAQNL

-403 DFNKDE
+403 DFSQAD

-421 IEPRLGKTG
+421 MEPRLGKTD
-430 VDDGVEVQ
+430 VDDGAEVQ

-452 DLLIAMETLADISVA
+452 DLLTVMEQSYDISVA

-486 SQTQYG
+486 AQTQYG

-517 VGKFDPKSALW
+517 VSKFDPKSALW

-540 DDLNHEFN
+540 SDLSQEFS

-554 IAPILGVEK
+554 VAPVLG
-563 MSGKANNIA
+563 
-572 REKQVN
+572 EKQPSN

>member
-1 MSQVIL
+1 MSQIIL
-7 RPAAQ
+7 RPASQ
-12 AMDLERLGSGFSS
+12 AMDLERLGAGFSS

-36 MVKDQWVISYSQ
+36 MVEEQWTISYSQ
-48 FELDKDGYGHAVF
+48 FELDYDGYGHAVF

-76 QYLDPKERNDRV
+76 QYLAPEERNDRV
-88 IAEKWDLTMSLVEG
+88 IAEKWDLTMTLVEG

-109 KQLAKNVPLQEAGR
+109 EQLAANVPLQEAGR
-123 IDARSLCLSRGNK
+123 IDARSLCLSRGNR
-136 SARIFDTLLTQLRS
+136 SARIFDSLLALLRN
-150 GQQPDP
+150 GQQPEP

-181 WGKIARQHPD
+181 WDKIARHHPD

-213 LHHMVHQAQ
+213 LHHMVHQPA
-222 YPDAVDL
+222 YPNAVTL

-272 LAEPVDQADVM
+272 LAEPVGQEKVEQL
-283 KLQGILL
+283 KLVLA

-302 DEWQSANNIQI
+302 DAWQANNNVQ
-313 LVDTQDLSD
+313 LLSDAQALSD
-322 WLGSDTCKLNDWRVL
+322 WLAIDEQKVNDWRQL
-337 HDWALQNYSLET
+337 HEWAQQHYSLET
-349 QELLVSLLLELYPSV
+349 QELLVSLLLELYPAL
-364 VNPKEDLLAIN
+364 VNPKEDQLAIN
-375 ESLTYDPTASAQNL
+375 ESLSYDPTQSAQNL
-389 ADSIQES
+389 ADSIQDS

-403 DFNKDE
+403 DFSQAD

-421 IEPRLGKTG
+421 MEPRLGKTDL
-430 VDDGVEVQ
+430 DDGAEVQ

-452 DLLIAMETLADISVA
+452 DLLTFMEKSYDASVA

-486 SQTQYG
+486 AQTQYG

-497 LLHKDVLP
+497 LLHKEVLP

-517 VGKFDPKSALW
+517 VSKFDPKSALW
-528 VRNTMFQGAPVV
+528 VRNTMFQGAPIVS
-540 DDLNHEFN
+540 DLSLEFN

-554 IAPILGVEK
+554 VAPVLG
-563 MSGKANNIA
+563 
-572 REKQVN
+572 EKQASN

>member
-1 MSQVIL
+1 MSEIIL
-7 RPAAQ
+7 RPASQ
-12 AMDLERLGSGFSS
+12 AMDLERLGAGFSS
-25 RLSFMRTLVRH
+25 RLSFMRTLVRQ
-36 MVKDQWVISYSQ
+36 MVQDQWAISYSQ
-48 FELDKDGYGHAVF
+48 FELNQDGYGHAVF
-61 DIKMPHSQLSLVIFS
+61 DIKMPHSQLSFVVFS
-76 QYLDPKERNDRV
+76 QYLAPEERNDRV
-88 IAEKWDLTMSLVEG
+88 IAEKWDLTMTLVEG

-109 KQLAKNVPLQEAGR
+109 ERLAANVPLQEAGR
-123 IDARSLCLSRGNK
+123 IDSRSLSLSRGNR
-136 SARIFDTLLTQLRS
+136 SARIFDSLLAQLRN

-181 WGKIARQHPD
+181 WDKIARHHPD

-213 LHHMVHQAQ
+213 LHHMVHQ
-222 YPDAVDL
+222 PDFPKAVNL

-235 YLGIGNSTGLG
+235 YIGIGNSTGLG

-272 LAEPVDQADVM
+272 LAEPVEQDKVA
-283 KLQGILL
+283 KLRVVLT

-302 DEWQSANNIQI
+302 NEWQASNNMQ
-313 LVDTQDLSD
+313 LLLDAQDLSD
-322 WLGSDTCKLNDWRVL
+322 WLASDGLEVSNWRQL
-337 HDWALQNYSLET
+337 HEWALQYYSLET
-349 QELLVSLLLELYPSV
+349 QELLVSLLFELYPAI
-364 VNPKEDLLAIN
+364 VNPKEDQLAIN
-375 ESLTYDPTASAQNL
+375 ESLTYDPTQSAQNL

-403 DFNKDE
+403 DFGQADE
-409 ENQTFWYYSQEK
+409 KQTFWYYSQEK
-421 IEPRLGKTG
+421 IEPRLGKLG
-430 VDDGVEVQ
+430 VDDGAELQ

-443 AKAVQACHD
+443 AKAVQECHD
-452 DLLIAMETLADISVA
+452 DLLAVMEQSYDVSVA

-474 IHLGI
+474 MHLAI

-486 SQTQYG
+486 AQTQYG

-497 LLHKDVLP
+497 LLHKEVLP

-517 VGKFDPKSALW
+517 VSKFDPKSALW

-540 DDLNHEFN
+540 SDLGNEFK

-554 IAPILGVEK
+554 VAPVLGNKDQLNV
-563 MSGKANNIA
+563 
-572 REKQVN
+572 
-578 A
+578 